1 MVPVAGSSRGS
12 IRSSSSKR
20 FRLFV
25 FAVTVVMAVG
35 VFVIVLLL
43 SLSARVVAA
52 CVTLEAKVH
61 SLCSQT

>member
-25 FAVTVVMAVG
+25 FAVTVVMAV
-35 VFVIVLLL
+35 FL
-43 SLSARVVAA
+43 SLFYCCR
-52 CVTLEAKVH
+52 CLLELHAQIPTQH
-61 SLCSQT
+61 SQAYNLE